1 MFVALTQPMLSV
13 VPCVEDRNP
22 ARPPAGRVAAFVAVL
37 VVAASAASAA
47 AVIVHK
53 RARVAAAPATVPS
66 AQITPSAAAATASGM
81 QITCPA
87 PALGGKLPTV
97 VYLPAGY
104 STSAPGYPVVYFLH
118 GLPAGPSSYLGSAF
132 VASALTTAR
141 QHAIV
146 VAPQG
151 ARQPNSDREYLNW
164 SPTENWPRA
173 ITHDLTRCID
183 SRYNTLAARR
193 GRVLIGLSAGG
204 YGAFNVGL
212 RALQTFGAV
221 ESWSGYFVATDPSGE
236 HVLDLGSPETNRAAT
251 VPHGAALRAT
261 LAKWPALVGFYVGR
275 QDDRFFAMNQD
286 FDAALTAARITHVY
300 HTYPGGHSQALW
312 QSQAP
317 HWLRLALTYLAGLH

>member
-1 MFVALTQPMLSV
+1 MLGLLTAPILLPVSRFKERDPV
-13 VPCVEDRNP
+13 
-22 ARPPAGRVAAFVAVL
+22 RPPGARVAAFVAVL

-47 AVIVHK
+47 AVIVHR
-53 RARVAAAPATVPS
+53 RARAATAPATVPS
-66 AQITPSAAAATASGM
+66 GQLTPVAAAATPPGT
-81 QITCPA
+81 QITCRA
-87 PALGGKLPTV
+87 PALGGTLPAV
-97 VYLPAGY
+97 VYLPPEYG
-104 STSAPGYPVVYFLH
+104 TSGATYPVVYFLH
-118 GLPAGPSSYLGSAF
+118 GLPAGPGSYLGSAF
-132 VASALTTAR
+132 LASALIAAR

-151 ARQPNSDREYLNW
+151 ARGPNSDREYLNW

-173 ITHDLTRCID
+173 IAHDLTSCID
-183 SRYNTLAARR
+183 SRYHTIAARS

-251 VPHGAALRAT
+251 VPHGADLRAA
-261 LAKWPALVGFYVGR
+261 LAKWPSFVGFYVGR
-275 QDDRFFAMNQD
+275 QDTRFFAMNQE
-286 FDAALTAARITHVY
+286 FDAALTAARIPHLY
-300 HTYPGGHSQALW
+300 HTYPGGHSQVLW

-317 HWLRLALTYLAGLH
+317 HWLTLALQYVAGLS